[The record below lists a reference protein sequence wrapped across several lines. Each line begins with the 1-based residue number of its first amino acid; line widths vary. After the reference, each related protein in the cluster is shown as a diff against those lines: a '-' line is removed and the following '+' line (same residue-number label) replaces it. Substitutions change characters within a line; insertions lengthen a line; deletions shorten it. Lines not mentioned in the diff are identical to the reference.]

1 MPPTI
6 ELTLSERRL
15 AVHVTARGGQK
26 TLVPDRSCEPARDWR
41 PVVTLPQAL
50 VDAITDAALHL
61 NMREPGDDRH
71 ADLRAF
77 SQAVRGGDIA
87 LSIAGPPRELGVC
100 DLYLAVEFNL
110 VCGQKKGQVRLRPDR
125 DSGPSV
131 YDTMGV
137 DLSLQPIE
145 RMAEDESRYRELMA
159 QTGGKAEAGGP
170 SSSANTAWQRLVE
183 TKRIR
188 MGVLGDTGMGKSTF
202 INGVLRRPGLLPE
215 HTDVCTG
222 VVVELQYATSREDE
236 CFKVN
241 LLAPDERDALCLDSC
256 GHAEALLSTG
266 GPGGEL
272 ETALERPFWKRFKRG
287 RKLVEDLADVLA
299 RKISSSDVTR
309 PAWIDR
315 KNEHA
320 EKMTALEDVCGRAQS
335 EETRRTET
343 RIWDLSQIAKYVQA
357 RNEVDR
363 YGGTRLNG
371 WPLITQSLTV
381 RLHEPLLQHVVLV
394 DTPGLRDLDP
404 VRAGRTTDE
413 LTHLNGWIYL
423 VDAETKGGTP
433 QLEGIQE
440 MRERVH
446 VPHGIIAANKMDML
460 VAQVSGRGIDRLFAA
475 RKTALQREGC
485 PVVPCAAKAAAFLP
499 LGRPDRVQD
508 LDQAGNTWRDKPWGW
523 QLVRGRVPTIPVES
537 RTDII
542 NARAAA
548 VFDGRITTDET
559 AWRTLVDF
567 QLDSSELVNVVRE
580 LCDVLEGQVIT
591 YLVRQHRRD
600 LAGSI
605 ETHRG
610 IVASELQSI
619 QRQLSAVSR
628 RQELNALFI
637 ERDTERDELYKQRE
651 QRQDEIERAQG
662 QTREARRRYLDDAIV
677 EGKRL
682 RNVLETKAR
691 NAMDDSVGWQLR
703 GWVDFSIH
711 GFFTEPLATKAG
723 AFVEDFGE
731 DAVRIWSEIS
741 FLDTDDLEP
750 LVGERTQNFNLE
762 EAFSGVKVF
771 ESFWESFDTTKQRG
785 ARRARATAEAL
796 QILLLGERRELDKLR
811 TDSIR
816 SDDSDKVP
824 GLKKVLEASKKE
836 AEGRMPTRL
845 TLIEEGLTELANR
858 EISRLDSQIQA
869 KTLEI
874 KALKQQ
880 IEDAENNIHK
890 PRTALDQERKDRQSS
905 LANLDRFL
913 DYLGFPHQEPDTE
926 PQSAR

>member
-1 MPPTI
+1 MPPII
-6 ELTLSERRL
+6 EFTLSERRL
-15 AVHVTARGGQK
+15 AVHVTARGGK
-26 TLVPDRSCEPARDWR
+26 RTLVPDRSCEPARQWR
-41 PVVTLPQAL
+41 PVVTLPDAL
-50 VDAITDAALHL
+50 VNAFTDAALHL
-61 NMREPGDDRH
+61 NMREAGDDRH

-77 SQAVRGGDIA
+77 AQAIRSGEIT
-87 LSIAGPPRELGVC
+87 LRIAGPPRELGVC

-110 VCGQKKGQVRLRPDR
+110 ECGQDAGQVRLEPDR
-125 DSGPSV
+125 DGGPSI

-145 RMAEDESRYRELMA
+145 RMAEDESRYRQLMA
-159 QTGGKAEAGGP
+159 QTGGKAQTAGP
-170 SSSANTAWQRLVE
+170 SSSANAAWQRLVE

-215 HTDVCTG
+215 HIDVCTG
-222 VVVELQYATSREDE
+222 VVVELQYTASREDE
-236 CFKVN
+236 CFDVN
-241 LLAPDERDALCLDSC
+241 LLAPDERDALCLEAC
-256 GHAEALLSTG
+256 RHAEALLSTG

-272 ETALERPFWKRFKRG
+272 ERVLKRPFWKRFTRD
-287 RKLVEDLADVLA
+287 RNLVGDLADGLA
-299 RKISSSDVTR
+299 RTISSSEPTR
-309 PAWIDR
+309 PARIDE
-315 KNEHA
+315 KNELA
-320 EKMTALEDVCGRAQS
+320 EKMAAIEDVCGRARS
-335 EETRRTET
+335 DETRKTGT

-357 RNEVDR
+357 RIEIDR
-363 YGGTRLNG
+363 YGGTKLNG

-381 RLHEPLLQHVVLV
+381 HLHEPLLQHVVLV

-433 QLEGIQE
+433 QLKGIQE

-460 VAQVSGRGIDRLFAA
+460 VAQVSGRGIDQLFAA
-475 RKTALQREGC
+475 RKAALSRQGC

-499 LGRPDRVQD
+499 LRRPDRERD
-508 LDQAGNTWRDKPWGW
+508 LDRAGNTWRDKPWGW
-523 QLVRGRVPTIPVES
+523 QLVRGRVPNMPVES

-548 VFDGRITTDET
+548 AFDGRITTEET

-580 LCDVLEGQVIT
+580 LCDVLEGQVIA
-591 YLVRQHRRD
+591 YLVRQHRRV

-619 QRQLSAVSR
+619 ERQLNAVSR
-628 RQELNALFI
+628 RKELNALFR
-637 ERDTERDELYKQRE
+637 ERDTERDGLYRQKE
-651 QRQDEIERAQG
+651 QHQDEIERARGGTRQARQG
-662 QTREARRRYLDDAIV
+662 YLSAATG
-677 EGKRL
+677 EGQRL
-682 RNVLETKAR
+682 RNALETR
-691 NAMDDSVGWQLR
+691 TENAMDATAEWQLR

-711 GFFTEPLATKAG
+711 GFFTEPLATMAG
-723 AFVEDFGE
+723 ALVEDFGE
-731 DAVRIWSEIS
+731 DAVRIWSKVS
-741 FLDTDDLEP
+741 FLDPDDLKP
-750 LVGERTQNFNLE
+750 IVGERIQNFNLE
-762 EAFSGVKVF
+762 KTFSSVKVF
-771 ESFWESFDTTKQRG
+771 ESLWESFNTTKQRG
-785 ARRARATAEAL
+785 VRRARATAEAL
-796 QILLLGERRELDKLR
+796 QILLLGDSRELDKLR

-816 SDDSDKVP
+816 SDDNDMVP
-824 GLKKVLEASKKE
+824 GLKKVLEASKT
-836 AEGRMPTRL
+836 ATEGRMPTRL
-845 TLIEEGLTELANR
+845 TLIEEGLTELADR
-858 EISRLDSQIQA
+858 EISRLDSQIEA

-874 KALKQQ
+874 KGLKKQ

-890 PRTALDQERKDRQSS
+890 PRTALEQERKDRQSS

-913 DYLGFPHQEPDTE
+913 DYLGFPHE
-926 PQSAR
+926 SANSDAEVAQ